1 MRKLLGML
9 GLAKRA
15 GKVSTGTFICEK
27 AIKSKTA
34 KLVILAEDA
43 SDNTAKAI
51 NDACSYCN
59 VRLIRCSTKAD
70 LGHAVGAQADR
81 AVVCVNDNNFAK
93 AILDIYNKL
102 VQNRERVM

>member
-1 MRKLLGML
+1 MKKLLGML

-43 SDNTAKAI
+43 SANTAKAI
-51 NDACSYCN
+51 SDACSYCN
-59 VRLIRCSTKAD
+59 VRLIKCALKSD

-81 AVVCVNDNNFAK
+81 AVVSVNDNNFAK
-93 AILDIYNKL
+93 AILDIYNIL
-102 VQNRERVM
+102 IQ